1 MNMKTLLHGQNCF
14 SGQGTDKYKMN
25 GAGEM
30 LVFSATDFEKFQ
42 MPRPELATMM
52 EADLKK

>member
-1 MNMKTLLHGQNCF
+1 
-14 SGQGTDKYKMN
+14 MN

-30 LVFSATDFEKFQ
+30 LVFSAADFEKFQ

-52 EADLKK
+52 EADLKESNFSIGGKPLAIPFTCNL